1 MLKHGKTPVT
11 TVFVHCSAT
20 RPEWLAG
27 SPLSEKI
34 KEFTR
39 WHRARGFGTIGYHH
53 VIDRDGTVGK
63 GRDEAMPGA
72 HVAGHNTGSIGICL
86 VGGHGS
92 SENDEFLDHY
102 TPEQE
107 AALRALIEDIKTR
120 AAITKVRGHNEV
132 AAKACPGFNVGRWLE
147 KKSPRPALTE
157 STTMKASAVQLL
169 SGAGAGVTA
178 LGALEGYA
186 QLAIIGL
193 AAVVMIAAA
202 WIMRERIRKWARE
215 VSS

>member
-1 MLKHGKTPVT
+1 MLKHGKTAVD

-27 SPLSEKI
+27 APLSEKI
-34 KEFTR
+34 KEITR

-53 VIDRDGTVGK
+53 VIDRDGAVGK

-92 SENDEFLDHY
+92 NENDEFLDHY

-107 AALRALIEDIKTR
+107 AALRKLIEEIKAR
-120 AAITKVRGHNEV
+120 AAITKIRGHNEV
-132 AAKACPGFNVGRWLE
+132 AAKACPGFNVGRWLDRRP
-147 KKSPRPALTE
+147 PRPALTE

-186 QLAIIGL
+186 QLAVIGL
-193 AAVVMIAAA
+193 AAIVILAAT